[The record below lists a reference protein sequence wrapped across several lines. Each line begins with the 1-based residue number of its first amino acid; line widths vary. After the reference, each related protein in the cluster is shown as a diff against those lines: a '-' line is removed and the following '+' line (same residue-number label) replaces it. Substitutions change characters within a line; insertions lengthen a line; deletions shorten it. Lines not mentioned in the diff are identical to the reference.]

1 MTILPFATGSAGVA
15 TVAAVDTED
24 VRLHVGVAG
33 EELQTH
39 AARELVLRELARL
52 VLGVVVVVL
61 ELVSLT
67 IFPQFE
73 MRPGHFIFMQCHT

>member
-1 MTILPFATGSAGVA
+1 MDA
-15 TVAAVDTED
+15 ED
-24 VRLHVGVAG
+24 VRLDVGVAG

-39 AARELVLRELARL
+39 AARELVLGELARL
-52 VLGVVVVVL
+52 VLGVVVVIL

-73 MRPGHFIFMQCHT
+73 MRPGDFILMQYLPGA